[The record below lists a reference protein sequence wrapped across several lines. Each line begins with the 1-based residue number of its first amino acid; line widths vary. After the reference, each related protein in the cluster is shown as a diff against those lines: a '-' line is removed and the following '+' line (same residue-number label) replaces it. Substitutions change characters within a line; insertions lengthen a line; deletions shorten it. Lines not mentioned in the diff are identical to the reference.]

1 MLAVDAGNS
10 STGLG
15 LIDCDNLCL
24 LKRMDMPTQEIERN
38 LAKNLHIL
46 SEGYDRKHMPVGISS
61 VAATS
66 TEDFR
71 MLLKDTVPPDAL
83 RFVSADGK
91 LPFSINYAQS
101 SPPGSDRIAD
111 CIYAARFYPGKT
123 SIIVDVGTAVNIELL
138 RYGTSYEGGCI
149 FPGLSLMLDSLHTKS
164 AKLPSLSTPS
174 RAELP
179 GKSTRVCMEAGV
191 LHGTAGAIDGI
202 VETIRSKCDEPVA
215 IIACGGFWPL
225 IAPLVSTS
233 VIYVPDCTLL
243 GVSLFDP

>member
-15 LIDCDNLCL
+15 LIDRDNLRVV
-24 LKRMDMPTQEIERN
+24 KRMDMPTSELERDLARN
-38 LAKNLHIL
+38 LLML
-46 SEGYDRKHMPVGISS
+46 SEGLGGKYMPVNISS

-66 TEDFR
+66 IEDFR
-71 MLLKDTVPPDAL
+71 MLLTDTIPPDAL
-83 RFVSADGK
+83 RFVSTNGK
-91 LPFSINYAQS
+91 LPFSVNYTQL

-111 CIYAARFYPGKT
+111 CLYAAKLYPERT

-164 AKLPSLSTPS
+164 AKLPSLSIPS
-174 RAELP
+174 RAKLP
-179 GKSTRVCMEAGV
+179 GKSTRECMEAGV
-191 LHGTAGAIDGI
+191 LHGTAGAISGI
-202 VETIRSKCDEPVA
+202 IETIRTHCDEPVE

-233 VIYVPDCTLL
+233 VVYEPDCTLL
-243 GVSLFDP
+243 GVSLFES